1 MSGTR
6 SLFRTAPATSVSPA
20 STALLLCAHGSPGSG
35 EDLAL
40 RAAALG
46 RQLGCA
52 ETAGAVIYGTPRLED
67 VVASLTSERICV
79 VPLLLS
85 EGTTFDALKDRLQ
98 DLGGASRFS
107 LCRPLGRHPW
117 LAPGLLAAAE
127 QEARRAGWSE
137 RDLALILVGH
147 GSRRNPASRKAT
159 QRLARQIGRA
169 AGHIRIAC
177 AFLEEP
183 PALDEVLA
191 AAPERRIVIAG
202 CFSEQGRHA
211 REDVPD
217 LIESSGREARY
228 LGPIGAAA
236 WTDTLILDS
245 AVQAMAEAGQTVG
258 THQGEDAC
266 LVNS

>member
-1 MSGTR
+1 M
-6 SLFRTAPATSVSPA
+6 PPA

-35 EDLAL
+35 DDLAR

-46 RQLGCA
+46 RQLRCA
-52 ETAGAVIYGTPRLED
+52 ETAGAVLYGKPSLEE
-67 VVASLTSERICV
+67 VVADLTSERICV

-85 EGTTFDALKDRLQ
+85 EGVTFDALSDRLQ

-107 LCRPLGRHPW
+107 LSRPLGTHPW
-117 LAPGLLAAAE
+117 LASGLLAAAE

-147 GSRRNPASRKAT
+147 GSRRNPASREAT
-159 QRLARQIGRA
+159 QRLARQVGRA
-169 AGHIRIAC
+169 ARRFRVDC

-183 PALDEVLA
+183 PALDEVLVLA
-191 AAPERRIVIAG
+191 LERRIVVAG

-211 REDVPD
+211 REDVPA
-217 LIESSGREARY
+217 LIASSGREARY
-228 LGPIGAAA
+228 LGPIGAAD

-245 AVQAMAEAGQTVG
+245 AVQAMAATGQTVG
-258 THQGEDAC
+258 PQQGEDVC
-266 LVNS
+266 LVSR

>member
-6 SLFRTAPATSVSPA
+6 SLSPTAPATRVPPA

-46 RQLGCA
+46 RQLRCA
-52 ETAGAVIYGTPRLED
+52 ETAGAVLYGKPSLEE
-67 VVASLTSERICV
+67 VVAGLTSERICV

-85 EGTTFDALKDRLQ
+85 EGTTFSALSDRLQ
-98 DLGGASRFS
+98 DLGGTSRFS
-107 LCRPLGRHPW
+107 LCRPLGTHPW
-117 LAPGLLAAAE
+117 LASGLLAAAE
-127 QEARRAGWSE
+127 NAARRAGWSE
-137 RDLALILVGH
+137 QDLALVLVGH
-147 GSRRNPASRKAT
+147 GSRRNPASREAT
-159 QRLARQIGRA
+159 QRLARQVGRA
-169 AGHIRIAC
+169 AWRIRVAC

-191 AAPERRIVIAG
+191 AAPERRMVVAG

-211 REDVPD
+211 REDVPA

-245 AVQAMAEAGQTVG
+245 AGQTMAEAGQTVG
-258 THQGEDAC
+258 LQQGEDAC
-266 LVNS
+266 LVSR